1 MTKDMEMEIAAGE
14 QKMISMDLPLSQEL
28 NRKEITVELSV
39 SQRKLTTENNTVSTE
54 IHSIDLAVA
63 QASVSLTENKELL
76 ITGTLVNKGL
86 EDITN
91 IHTGIYHSTLTGEKL
106 DEIVTDTI
114 KAGETVTFQSTLPGD
129 MMYQDDT
136 KQLNALMIYT
146 ESDSEERNYA
156 NNEVRVVF
164 DAKGQQ
170 LNSGKNED
178 ENDENNPNLGG
189 GNTPGGDN
197 QNTGDIENTLGG
209 GDQNPGDTGT
219 NPGGDNSDSEDN
231 GDGTIIKAAKIT
243 ISAPS
248 KKIAAGKKV
257 QLTAKVTPK
266 NTTNQKVTWKSGN
279 KKYATVNSKG
289 KVTAKKAGKGK
300 TVTIT
305 VASTDGTN
313 KKAKVKIKIK

>member
-146 ESDSEERNYA
+146 ESDSEGRNYA

-189 GNTPGGDN
+189 GNTPG
-197 QNTGDIENTLGG
+197 
-209 GDQNPGDTGT
+209 
-219 NPGGDNSDSEDN
+219 
-231 GDGTIIKAAKIT
+231 
-243 ISAPS
+243 
-248 KKIAAGKKV
+248 
-257 QLTAKVTPK
+257 
-266 NTTNQKVTWKSGN
+266 
-279 KKYATVNSKG
+279 
-289 KVTAKKAGKGK
+289 
-300 TVTIT
+300 
-305 VASTDGTN
+305 
-313 KKAKVKIKIK
+313 